1 MKLIVFVKAFSF
13 YREYSDVYE
22 STKQSSYIWNEKS
35 YFCFNY
41 LFKKLHCLLMLY
53 VAFTHLFFLKIR
65 TKHQKYFFSINLKI
79 VLDVFLFLMSL

>member
-22 STKQSSYIWNEKS
+22 RTKQSSYICNEKS

-41 LFKKLHCLLMLY
+41 LFKNVHCLLMLY
-53 VAFTHLFFLKIR
+53 VDFTHLFFLNQNKTPKIR
-65 TKHQKYFFSINLKI
+65 FFN
-79 VLDVFLFLMSL
+79 

>member
-22 STKQSSYIWNEKS
+22 RTKQSSYICNEKS

-41 LFKKLHCLLMLY
+41 LFKNVHCLLMLY
-53 VAFTHLFFLKIR
+53 VDFTHFFFLNQNKTPKI
-65 TKHQKYFFSINLKI
+65 HFFN
-79 VLDVFLFLMSL
+79 